1 MKNQGE
7 KSTIKDCTFAR
18 TVPFFLAAETGE
30 KQGSSSHGAF
40 WVEPNEVQS
49 RYASA
54 HCYTHT
60 SCVVSENVNR
70 NLVVLVSLMDDRIP
84 FAGESLGILAIS
96 GYLQAQ
102 KRAVVRMFDMQLSS
116 VDEVIEYIKT
126 NRPGMLGFSVKH
138 NSLNQLLD
146 LYSRMDDRIPHSQRP
161 VLVVGNTLP
170 GYIDE
175 TLLRKLLPDSVIGLG
190 EGEVCMGDMF
200 DFVQGTRHLSD
211 VRNIAYLDAGT
222 LIRRPIVAM
231 NKTEYALP
239 DRSLS
244 KMFYERGGLI
254 YSERSRGC
262 PWGSCTFCPREH
274 EPMRNPKN
282 NRPGRL
288 RRGPSWRVR
297 DTETVIEDL
306 KQLQNLGI
314 KNVRFADEDFI
325 GPGLP
330 GIQSA
335 QEFAKAVLNQCLRIH
350 FDVIARVDSVFN
362 DHDDK
367 KTRIAR
373 KQMWSEL
380 VEAGL
385 VKVALGV
392 ETFSPNQLKR
402 YGKGVTIKE
411 TIEAIR
417 ILKRDLQ
424 LEIEVGFI
432 SVDVMSTLDDIQDTL
447 FGLRQHESDLY
458 ASTAFKEMRV
468 YHNTPYLRLVRAA
481 EREFQRTLLGPLN
494 INTLEYAVERYLND
508 DVDILARHLRQ
519 WNGRAY
525 ELFYLLRI
533 YTNTSSQAH
542 RLSAANE
549 SVHHCLPQL
558 IEDWRR
564 LELQVL
570 LESISTLQKRSEG
583 FKEKEFQIDRLV
595 KRYEV
600 HRYERVR
607 GLAALL
613 DNELRSFDSPLAP
626 LKRDVM
632 SYLERAERYITA
644 LPDHCCNNLGCQE

>member
-1 MKNQGE
+1 MV
-7 KSTIKDCTFAR
+7 T
-18 TVPFFLAAETGE
+18 ETGE
-30 KQGSSSHGAF
+30 KQRSSSHGAF
-40 WVEPNEVQS
+40 GVEADEVQS

-60 SCVVSENVNR
+60 SCVVSEHVER

-84 FAGESLGILAIS
+84 FAGESLGIMAIS
-96 GYLQAQ
+96 GYLQAK
-102 KRAVVRMFDMQLSS
+102 KRAAVRMFDMQLSS
-116 VDEVIEYIKT
+116 ADEVIEYIRTK
-126 NRPGMLGFSVKH
+126 RPGMLGFSVKH
-138 NSLNQLLD
+138 NTLNQLLD
-146 LYSRMDDRIPHSQRP
+146 FYSRMDDRIPRSHRP
-161 VLVVGNTLP
+161 VLVIGNALP

-200 DFVQGTRHLSD
+200 DFVHGTRRLAD
-211 VRNIAYLDAGT
+211 VRNIAYLYAGT
-222 LIRRPIVAM
+222 LVRRPIVAL
-231 NKTEYALP
+231 NKSEYALP

-244 KMFYERGGLI
+244 KMFYQRGGLI
-254 YSERSRGC
+254 YTERSRGC

-274 EPMRNPKN
+274 EPMGNPKN

-297 DTETVIEDL
+297 DTENVIEDI
-306 KQLQNLGI
+306 KQLQDLGI
-314 KNVRFADEDFI
+314 KIVRFADEEFI
-325 GPGLP
+325 GPGLL
-330 GIQSA
+330 GIQRA
-335 QEFAKAVLNQCLRIH
+335 QEFAKAVLDQCLRIH

-362 DHDDK
+362 DQDDK

-380 VEAGL
+380 VAAGL

-417 ILKRDLQ
+417 ILKHDLQ

-432 SVDVMSTLDDIQDTL
+432 SVDVMSTLDDIQNTL
-447 FGLRQHESDLY
+447 DGLRQHEPDLY
-458 ASTAFKEMRV
+458 ASNAFKEMRV
-468 YHNTPYLRLVRAA
+468 YHGTPYLQIVRAA
-481 EREFQRTLLGPLN
+481 ESRSQRTLLGPLN
-494 INTLEYAVERYLND
+494 PDTLEYPVVRYLND

-519 WNGRAY
+519 WNSRGY

-533 YTNTSSQAH
+533 YTNTSWRAH

-549 SVHHCLPQL
+549 SVHHCLAQL
-558 IEDWRR
+558 IEDLRS

-570 LESISTLQKRSEG
+570 LESISTLQKCSGG
-583 FKEKEFQIDRLV
+583 FKQGESQIAQLV
-595 KRYEV
+595 NRYEV
-600 HRYERVR
+600 RRSERVR
-607 GLAALL
+607 GLAVLL
-613 DNELRSFDSPLAP
+613 DNEPRSFGSRFAP
-626 LKRDVM
+626 LKRCIM
-632 SYLERAERYITA
+632 SYLERTERYLTT
-644 LPDHCCNNLGCQE
+644 PEESSRSYLGCQEQ